1 MGSNFLGG
9 NFPGD
14 SFPGVKPKTN
24 SKTNE
29 IFQWLLNKCPVET
42 PQLTHEVRIK

>member
-9 NFPGD
+9 NFPG
-14 SFPGVKPKTN
+14 VKPITN

-42 PQLTHEVRIK
+42 TQLTHEVRIK